1 MDKFYLCSILE
12 EEFTRVLADDGYL
25 VTVTPAKNHLIELKA
40 LIYREAK
47 QHDVSKNPIEHLT
60 LIEQKEVSYAMEFTT
75 GEDIVNLLS
84 MTPFAF
90 KTTDNLVNDLKAR
103 SQFTCQADFLIRVY
117 KSTVN
122 DN

>member
-1 MDKFYLCSILE
+1 M
-12 EEFTRVLADDGYL
+12 
-25 VTVTPAKNHLIELKA
+25 IELKA